1 MAYPSARSRIRRFH
15 APGLP
20 TVARIAAAFGVVLAG
35 VPVAVAGGMPRTAEA
50 ANCPIISGYVYYDVN
65 NNGIKDGGE
74 PPIPGS
80 SIELRKS
87 NGQVAGFTYT
97 DGSGFYSFTTDA
109 SANTPQLSVTHTAT
123 FPTAV
128 TDWTVSKSIPR
139 FDTTLGTLK
148 AVELRGSATITSSIK
163 AESLD
168 SASSTI
174 TANVSGIITVTGPG
188 GQSVAVAP
196 NAQAGTFDAAAFDG
210 NKDFAGPSGKD
221 FGSSTAS
228 DTNTVIIND
237 PAALIPFLGTGNLTF
252 TGDVVATSKATGSG
266 NVASQIN
273 TTAGGDL
280 TVTYRYIQS
289 TCLTDGNYT
298 IVQTQQPA
306 GYTDGR
312 ETRGNVTPI
321 SGSERSDSISVTIAN
336 GDSTQNNF
344 GELRAGIS
352 GYVYWDQ
359 DNDGNKDTGEPPI
372 PGTTILLACVD
383 SSGANVNRST
393 VTNGLGYY
401 EFTDLLAGLCEL
413 NENQPAPY
421 LDGKDTIGTPGGSTG
436 NDRFFNIQLPAG
448 FFGVNNNF
456 GEILPTNSTPPV
468 TFTGTPSSTPPGGT
482 QTPQP
487 TCVPGTSGCP
497 NTPTPPPPG
506 TCVPGTNGCPPS
518 GQCTP
523 GVNQNCTPVPTQPPA
538 GQCTPGT
545 PGCPPSGQCTPG
557 SSPNCTPIAGQ
568 TNPANATPGKSPSPA
583 GNKVPSAPDSGTG
596 FLDHATSFNTI
607 MIGLAV
613 FAASGW
619 LAFLALGK
627 RKQGD
632 EPAE

>member
-1 MAYPSARSRIRRFH
+1 MARLSA
-15 APGLP
+15 
-20 TVARIAAAFGVVLAG
+20 LAG
-35 VPVAVAGGMPRTAEA
+35 VLLTAVPAAAGVSARPAAA

-65 NNGIKDGGE
+65 NNGLRDAGE

-80 SIELRKS
+80 SIELRKA

-109 SANTPQLSVTHTAT
+109 SANTPQLTVTHSAT
-123 FPTAV
+123 FPQAV
-128 TDWTVSKSIPR
+128 TDWTVQRSIPR

-148 AVELRGSATITSSIK
+148 AVELHGQASITSAIK

-168 SASSTI
+168 SAPSTI
-174 TANVSGIITVTGPG
+174 TATVSGIITITGPG

-196 NAQAGTFDAAAFDG
+196 NAQAGSFDAAAYDG

-221 FGSSTAS
+221 FGSSTAA
-228 DTNTVIIND
+228 DNNTVIIND
-237 PAALIPFLGTGNLTF
+237 PAALVPFLGTGNLTF
-252 TGDVVATSKATGSG
+252 TGEVVATSKATGSG

-289 TCLTDGNYT
+289 SCLTDGNYT
-298 IVQTQQPA
+298 IVQTQQPP

-321 SGSERSDSISVTIAN
+321 TGSDKSDSISITIAN

-359 DNDGNKDTGEPPI
+359 DNDGVKDSGEPPI
-372 PGTTILLACVD
+372 PGTTVLLACVD

-393 VTNGLGYY
+393 VTNSIGYY

-413 NENQPAPY
+413 NEIQPAAY

-468 TFTGTPSSTPPGGT
+468 TFTGTPTTTPPPGT
-482 QTPQP
+482 QTPNP
-487 TCVPGTSGCP
+487 TCTPGTSGCP

-506 TCVPGTNGCPPS
+506 TCVPGTAGCPPS

-523 GVNQNCTPVPTQPPA
+523 GVNQNCTPVPPTPS
-538 GQCTPGT
+538 GHCTPGT
-545 PGCPPSGQCTPG
+545 AGCPPSGQCTPG
-557 SSPNCTPIAGQ
+557 SNPNCTPIAGQ
-568 TNPANATPGKSPSPA
+568 TIPANTDTGKSPSPA
-583 GNKVPSAPDSGTG
+583 GDKIPAAPNSGSG
-596 FLDHATSFNTI
+596 FLDGAKSFNTI
-607 MIGLAV
+607 MIGLAI

-627 RKQGD
+627 RRQGD
-632 EPAE
+632 EEPIE